1 MDMAERHR
9 SKDGVSETEQ
19 ILGDMPDTPDFQG
32 REGGDLAR
40 KVATRDELK
49 RMGGRQDAGA
59 TRVTKSVEQDEDE
72 EDTRHPEKGGNT
84 SKDTDG
90 GTA

>member
-1 MDMAERHR
+1 MAERHR

-19 ILGDMPDTPDFQG
+19 LLGDMPETPTHQG

-40 KVATRDELK
+40 RVATRDELK
-49 RMGGRQDAGA
+49 RMGGRKDAGA
-59 TRVTKSVEQDEDE
+59 TRVTKSIEQPVDE

-84 SKDTDG
+84 SKLTDG

>member
-1 MDMAERHR
+1 MADRHR
-9 SKDGVSETEQ
+9 SQDGVSETAQ
-19 ILGDMPDTPDFQG
+19 ILGDMPDTPSFQG

-40 KVATRDELK
+40 RVATRDELK

-59 TRVTKSVEQDEDE
+59 TRVTKSIERDEDE
-72 EDTRHPEKGGNT
+72 EDSRHPEKGGNEA
-84 SKDTDG
+84 KLDDG